1 MKKKNRIFVALVL
14 ATVIPALAWGEE
26 WPQVRQGEYARRV
39 VQALKI
45 ERELPLANNEKDCI
59 ALLESYGISPL
70 KGWAKEALL
79 SKDDYTAVVLK
90 IQGEEKYLHKVAQK
104 MCDQA
109 AEAKKEGCPY
119 GVPYKTQADGTFC
132 HHSHRL
138 YIPVKWKAPLSLR
151 VAF

>member
-1 MKKKNRIFVALVL
+1 MEKKNFFLVVLIL
-14 ATVIPALAWGEE
+14 ATVIPAFAWGEE

-70 KGWAKEALL
+70 KGWDKNALL

-90 IQGEEKYLHKVAQK
+90 IQGQENYLHELAQK

-109 AEAKKEGCPY
+109 AQAKTECPY
-119 GVPYKTQADGTFC
+119 GVAYKTQADGTLC
-132 HHSHRL
+132 RHKHRL
-138 YIPVKWKAPLSLR
+138 RIPVKWKAPLSLR